1 MEHPPLPVLHYDSQR
16 GPPMFRWTFGI

>member
-16 GPPMFRWTFGI
+16 GPPFGQTFDK